1 MSQPRALTERTS
13 PLLSCPAFS
22 RMANKGPCVDQ
33 THAIQSVAP
42 PPSVPLDLREVMSSN
57 HLKFMLIKQD

>member
-1 MSQPRALTERTS
+1 MGQPRALTERTTS
-13 PLLSCPAFS
+13 LLSCPAFP

-57 HLKFMLIKQD
+57 DLKFMLIKQD